1 MIFTD
6 GVYEQFSNSEL
17 SILFSNYSKQNIR
30 TRLNNYIV
38 SAKKRNTNDN
48 VSIICIQIQNKN
60 SSPSTSSGLP

>member
-60 SSPSTSSGLP
+60 NSPSTSSGSP